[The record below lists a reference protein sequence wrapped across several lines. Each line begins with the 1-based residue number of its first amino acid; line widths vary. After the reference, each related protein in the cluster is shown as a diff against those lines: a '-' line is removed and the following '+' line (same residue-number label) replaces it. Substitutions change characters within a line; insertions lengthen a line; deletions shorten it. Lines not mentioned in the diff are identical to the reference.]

1 MVTRTLCAHL
11 SVLPAAFLATPPAGE
26 GGPQGESTLYRCSLN
41 EFIGGDEL
49 QVLLFHHLN
58 LPASIRFLSCF
69 FHLFFFFCCWIARV
83 SYIFRILTSYQI
95 YGLQISFPH
104 LLDCLFVLLLF
115 FSAASNMHQIAL
127 PFLMICKTVTI

>member
-69 FHLFFFFCCWIARV
+69 FHLFFFF
-83 SYIFRILTSYQI
+83 L
-95 YGLQISFPH
+95 
-104 LLDCLFVLLLF
+104 LLDCKSFLYISDINFLSNIWFANIFSPFVRLSFCFVAVFLCCQQH
-115 FSAASNMHQIAL
+115 ASNSPSFPNDL
-127 PFLMICKTVTI
+127 